1 MAAKKKH
8 IVCFHLFNNY
18 TGSPKVLS
26 QVIKG
31 LIDKGYRV
39 DLVTN
44 KTEGFLSNIKGVNYK
59 YIYYSWNKNKLITL
73 LYFIWAQVHLFIIS
87 FFEYKK
93 SKSIFYINT
102 LLPFGAA
109 IAGKILKKEVI
120 YHVHEHYL
128 TNGLLYSIYSFTF
141 IKCANRVIF
150 VSNYISNNYNIKI
163 DSIVIYNSLDL
174 EYEIKAEEYLKKR
187 DKKQETILMISSLKT
202 YKGIYQLI
210 KLSDL
215 TPHISFELVLSC
227 TPKELDL
234 FSKSNRIPSNL
245 KVYSCQK
252 DLHKFYQRS
261 IICLNLSLP
270 NMCVE
275 TFGLTILEAMT
286 YGIPVIIPPVGGPI
300 ELVDDGFNGFHVDSR
315 DLILLKKRIDSLLEN
330 NELYMEFS
338 ERALIKSKEFNYK
351 DMINKVENFLTK

>member
-1 MAAKKKH
+1 MAAEKKH
-8 IVCFHLFNNY
+8 IVCFHLLNNY

-31 LIDKGYRV
+31 LIDKGYSI

-59 YIYYSWNKNKLITL
+59 YINYRWNKNKLITL
-73 LYFIWAQVHLFIIS
+73 SYFIWAQVHLFIIA
-87 FFEYKK
+87 FFKYKK
-93 SKSIFYINT
+93 TKSIFYINT

-128 TNGLLYSIYSFTF
+128 KNSLLSRVYSLIF
-141 IKCANRVIF
+141 IKCANRAIF
-150 VSNYISNNYNIKI
+150 VSNYISDNYNIKI
-163 DSIVIYNSLDL
+163 DVIVIYNSLDL
-174 EYEIKAEEYLKKR
+174 DYEIKAKGYLEKQ
-187 DKKQETILMISSLKT
+187 DKKLETILMISSLKT
-202 YKGIYQLI
+202 YKGIYQFI

-227 TPKELDL
+227 TSKELDS
-234 FSKSNRIPSNL
+234 FTAANKMPSNL
-245 KVYSCQK
+245 KVYSVQQ

-261 IICLNLSLP
+261 VICLNLSLP
-270 NMCVE
+270 NLCVE

-286 YGIPVIIPPVGGPI
+286 YGIPVITPPVGGII
-300 ELVDDGFNGFHVDSR
+300 ELVDDGFNGFCVDSR
-315 DLILLKKRIDSLLEN
+315 DMNLLKNKIDLLLDN
-330 NELYMEFS
+330 NELYMEF
-338 ERALIKSKEFNYK
+338 
-351 DMINKVENFLTK
+351 